1 MPGFTYLLLTD
12 DFSPN
17 LFVAS
22 TFRKNITPMAT
33 KAAPRNKLK
42 IWHGDSNRA
51 IFKNIWIV
59 LKNNQYRLYSWCD
72 DVRNTQ
78 RGQIMKKMQQKF
90 TQISKRENF
99 KTAQNKCKSFFIFL
113 THKKNYGSN
122 LRSLLNKMD
131 N

>member
-78 RGQIMKKMQQKF
+78 RGQIMVKMQQKF

-99 KTAQNKCKSFFIFL
+99 KAAQNKSKSFHFPYAW
-113 THKKNYGSN
+113 KKI
-122 LRSLLNKMD
+122 MVVI
-131 N
+131 